1 MKLNLTQ
8 TELKVLNK
16 INRFSYYLMC
26 NEQNGDLENKQEDN
40 LGIFVY
46 NIQAFLD
53 LLKVRGI
60 ETTDTS
66 KQIREKLI
74 NKNI

>member
-26 NEQNGDLENKQEDN
+26 NEQNGDLENMQEDN

>member
-26 NEQNGDLENKQEDN
+26 NEQNGDLENMQEDN

-66 KQIREKLI
+66 KQIREKLT